1 MCLLLCHDFVPSFC
15 MVRVSLPHLYA
26 SQIVQ
31 VHHDLGI
38 EHVLWLAGTGRVS
51 KVEEF
56 EVANVESLRLGRDAD
71 KIACVVD
78 PAGYF
83 WEVLERHERNVSEA
97 LCKVFDIH
105 PTHVLASVPGW
116 HIPMCWIPYL
126 SRTCYIAVVALQS
139 RLSPHVANQQYR
151 LCRALEV

>member
-1 MCLLLCHDFVPSFC
+1 M
-15 MVRVSLPHLYA
+15 
-26 SQIVQ
+26 
-31 VHHDLGI
+31 
-38 EHVLWLAGTGRVS
+38 WLAGTGRVS

-97 LCKVFDIH
+97 LCKVFVVLVTH
-105 PTHVLASVPGW
+105 PYSKFFCFSARLAHTHVLGPICEYDLLYCCCCFAGCLLMQINSTGCVVP
-116 HIPMCWIPYL
+116 
-126 SRTCYIAVVALQS
+126 
-139 RLSPHVANQQYR
+139 
-151 LCRALEV
+151 LEG

>member
-1 MCLLLCHDFVPSFC
+1 M
-15 MVRVSLPHLYA
+15 
-26 SQIVQ
+26 
-31 VHHDLGI
+31 
-38 EHVLWLAGTGRVS
+38 WLAGTGRVS

-97 LCKVFDIH
+97 LCKVFVVFV
-105 PTHVLASVPGW
+105 THLNSKAFASVPGW
-116 HIPMCWIPYL
+116 HTHVLRPTSQCDL
-126 SRTCYIAVVALQS
+126 LHCCCCFAVKAVSSCCKSTAQVV
-139 RLSPHVANQQYR
+139 PCA
-151 LCRALEV
+151 